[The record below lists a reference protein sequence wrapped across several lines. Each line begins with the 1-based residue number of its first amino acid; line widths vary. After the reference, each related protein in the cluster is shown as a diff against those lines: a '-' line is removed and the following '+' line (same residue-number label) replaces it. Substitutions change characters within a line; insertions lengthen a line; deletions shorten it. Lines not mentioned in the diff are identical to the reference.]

1 MNEPGF
7 PNFLIIGAARSGTS
21 SLYEYMKQH
30 PDIYFSS
37 NKEPM
42 FFSFYQQKVDFK
54 GPGDNLELN
63 RKSVVD
69 PDAYRALFQG
79 ARGEKA
85 IGEASANYLYSKA
98 AADNIKKFIP
108 DVKIIVVLRNP
119 VERAYSSYLYTMRD
133 GREPESSFEAALA
146 DEENRINNHWE
157 HIWHYRR
164 MGFYHEQLSHYYA
177 NFPAENILVLL
188 QEDLKKDTAAVLK
201 KVFAFLGVD
210 PEFTP
215 DFSVEYNQGGKPK
228 NALLNSVL
236 TRPSRIK
243 QWLRPLLPRKMIE
256 FYVELK
262 HKNLDKPE
270 LLPETRKELTEL
282 YRPDIQQ
289 LETLIGRD
297 LSHWLKT
304 EGA

>member
-1 MNEPGF
+1 
-7 PNFLIIGAARSGTS
+7 
-21 SLYEYMKQH
+21 
-30 PDIYFSS
+30 
-37 NKEPM
+37 
-42 FFSFYQQKVDFK
+42 
-54 GPGDNLELN
+54 
-63 RKSVVD
+63 
-69 PDAYRALFQG
+69 
-79 ARGEKA
+79 
-85 IGEASANYLYSKA
+85 
-98 AADNIKKFIP
+98 
-108 DVKIIVVLRNP
+108 
-119 VERAYSSYLYTMRD
+119 
-133 GREPESSFEAALA
+133 
-146 DEENRINNHWE
+146 
-157 HIWHYRR
+157 